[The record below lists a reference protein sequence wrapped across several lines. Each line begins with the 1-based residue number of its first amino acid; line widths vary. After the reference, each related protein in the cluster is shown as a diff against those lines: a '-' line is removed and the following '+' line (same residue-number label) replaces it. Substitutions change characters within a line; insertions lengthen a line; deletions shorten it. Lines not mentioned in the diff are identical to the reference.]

1 MDPLRLKELRMK
13 DMRRICL
20 DARHGAYGD
29 GPVPKWQLS
38 MTCQETMLS
47 TTEVLQ
53 AIRDGQKLRASGA
66 PCLCPRCGT
75 AGEAINDRE
84 RLRQAYST
92 ARHAQLTA
100 QGVEPMERERII
112 NAEIDSGA
120 ALQAQPVTI
129 TRSTT

>member
-1 MDPLRLKELRMK
+1 MNQSQIDHYRLETLRRVRLE
-13 DMRRICL
+13 
-20 DARHGAYGD
+20 ARHGVYGD

-47 TTEVLQ
+47 AAEVLQ

-100 QGVEPMERERII
+100 QGIEPMERERII

-120 ALQAQPVTI
+120 AFQAQPVII